1 MTTLTDLFCT
11 FAPRGAAAAFI
22 YRTGVRRR
30 AYSYAWLAD
39 TSLRMASWLAVQGV
53 GPGDRVLLW
62 CPNSPWWGAA
72 FWGIVARGAVAV
84 PVDFMAGR
92 DRAETIAA
100 LTQARLV
107 IQSRQK
113 PERLPEGKGAFLEDL
128 EFLLPDVPPAP
139 APHRSAPADVAQLI
153 YTSGTTGNPK
163 GVILTHANLMA
174 NLEQV
179 HLHIPVV
186 TSDYTFLSLLPLS
199 HMFEQMGG
207 FFTPLA
213 RGGSIVYLRTL
224 KPAAIMEGLG
234 EEEIAAVIAVP
245 RLLQLLR
252 GSIERELEARGL
264 APLFDRLLKLA
275 EGLSP
280 AARRR
285 LFYPIRRKFGKKFA
299 LFVSGGA
306 PLDQDLFRFWS
317 LLGFTVLEGYGL
329 SECSPVLTA
338 NPVERQVPGA
348 VGKPLPGVEL
358 RIADGEVLARGANV
372 FSGYF
377 ENETATR
384 EAFTADGWF
393 RTGDLGHLDG
403 DGFLHIRGRLKELIV
418 TGAGVNVYPDEI
430 EAVLRTVAGV
440 REGCVIGLDRGTG
453 EEVHAVLITDGSGR
467 GVEEIV
473 REANDRLDPLQQI
486 TGFSI
491 WPDDDFPKT
500 TTLKVR
506 KFQVRE
512 RIRSGLPAGGGEGGD
527 RLARIIARVTG
538 LPAEAVREESFLVSD
553 LGLTSIARLELVS
566 ILEQEF
572 RLDIDDSLIGLRTTV
587 RELRGMV
594 ERRDR
599 LRGQARFR
607 FWATAPVVRRIRQ
620 CADLLLNY
628 PLFRLLVTL
637 EVRGGEH
644 LEALREPCLFIANH
658 TSYLDQPA
666 IMFSLPRPV
675 RYRTATATWAEFF
688 FKNFRNPLQRLWK
701 RITFEY
707 GTFCLNLFPLSQES
721 GFRSALAFMGR
732 LVDQGENI
740 LVFPEGERSRDGSLL
755 PFQPGLGIM
764 ARELGTPVVPVR
776 IDGLTRVLP
785 RGASWPRRGKVTVTF
800 GEPLTFTR
808 ESVEE
813 IVGRARQAIEA
824 LGCGPGEG
832 C

>member
-1 MTTLTDLFCT
+1 MTTLTDLFAT
-11 FAPRGAAAAFI
+11 FAPRGDTTVFI

-30 AYSYAWLAD
+30 VYSYAWLAE
-39 TSLRMASWLAVQGV
+39 TSLRMAAWLAAQGV
-53 GPGDRVLLW
+53 NAGDRVLLW
-62 CPNSPWWGAA
+62 GPNSPWWGVA

-92 DRAETIAA
+92 DRAETIVG
-100 LTQARLV
+100 LTRAHLV

-113 PERLPEGKGAFLEDL
+113 LERLPEENGVFLEDL
-128 EFLLPDVPPAP
+128 EFLLPGIPPAT
-139 APHRSAPADVAQLI
+139 APHPFVPADVAQLI

-163 GVILTHANLMA
+163 GVVLTHANLTA

-179 HLHIPVV
+179 HAHIPVV

-224 KPAAIMEGLG
+224 KPEAIMAALG
-234 EEEIAAVIAVP
+234 EEEVAAVVAVP

-252 GSIERELEARGL
+252 SSIERELAAKGL
-264 APLFDRLLKLA
+264 VPLFTRLVKLS

-285 LFYPIRRKFGKKFA
+285 LFFPIRRKFGASFA

-306 PLDQDLFRFWS
+306 ALDPDLFRFWC
-317 LLGFTVLEGYGL
+317 LLGFTLLEGYGL

-338 NPVERQVPGA
+338 NLVERQVPGS
-348 VGKPLPGVEL
+348 VGRPLPGVEL
-358 RIADGEVLARGANV
+358 RLADGEVLARGANV
-372 FSGYF
+372 FPGYF
-377 ENETATR
+377 ENEAATR

-393 RTGDLGHLDG
+393 RTGDLGFLDE

-418 TGAGVNVYPDEI
+418 TGAGVNVYPDEV
-430 EAVLRTVAGV
+430 EAVLQAVAGV
-440 REGCVIGLDRGTG
+440 REGCVIGLDRGAG
-453 EEVHAVLITDGSGR
+453 EEVHAVLILDGSGR
-467 GVEEIV
+467 SGEEII

-486 TGFSI
+486 TGFSL

-512 RIRSGLPAGGGEGGD
+512 RIRSGAVAGGGEGGD
-527 RLARIIARVTG
+527 RLVRLIARVTG
-538 LPAEAVREESFLVSD
+538 LPPEEIREESFLVSD

-566 ILEQEF
+566 VLEQEY
-572 RLDIDDSLIGLRTTV
+572 RLDLDDSLIGPQTTV

-599 LRGQARFR
+599 LRGRARFR
-607 FWATAPVVRRIRQ
+607 FWATAPAVRWVRQ
-620 CADLLLNY
+620 GADFFLNY
-628 PLFRLLVTL
+628 PLFRVFARL
-637 EVRGGEH
+637 EVRGGERVAQ
-644 LEALREPCLFIANH
+644 LAGPVLFVANH
-658 TSYLDQPA
+658 TSYFDQPA
-666 IMFSLPRPV
+666 IMFSLPRQV

-701 RITFEY
+701 RLTFEY
-707 GTFCLNLFPLSQES
+707 GTFALNLFPLSQES
-721 GFRSALAFMGR
+721 GFRAALAFMGR
-732 LVDQGENI
+732 LVDHGENI
-740 LVFPEGERSRDGSLL
+740 LVFPEGERSMDGSLL
-755 PFQPGLGIM
+755 PFRQGLGIM
-764 ARELGTPVVPVR
+764 AKELGIPVVPVR
-776 IDGLTRVLP
+776 IDGLTYVYP
-785 RGASWPRRGKVTVTF
+785 RGATWPRRGRVTVTF

-813 IVGRARQAIEA
+813 VVARSRQAIEE
-824 LGCGPGEG
+824 LGSRS
-832 C
+832 